1 MRILQINTIV
11 NAGSTGRITED
22 IGCILLDSG
31 HESYIAY
38 GRGADVSKSEL
49 MKIGNHIDVYR
60 HGIVSLLF
68 DRHGFSSRRATLH
81 LIKRIE
87 EISPDIISLHNVHG
101 YYLNIEI
108 LFNYLRRSNIPVVWT
123 LHDCWSF
130 TGHCSFFDKVDCQKW
145 KTGCS
150 HCELKRT
157 YPSSLL
163 FDNSGNNFIRK
174 KELFNQV
181 HNMDLVVYSQWLK
194 NKVEESFLSN
204 HPVYKIHSGID
215 LNIFKPQTNDIRE
228 LYKIDDREV
237 ILGCANIWNNR
248 KGLDDFLYLKSKF
261 ANRYNIVLVG
271 LTRKQINNLP
281 HDIIGIERTR
291 NVEELASLYSL
302 ADIFVNPTTAD
313 NFPTTNIEAL
323 ACGTPVVTYNTG
335 GSGEAV
341 DDRTGIVVNKSD
353 KQKLYEAVAE
363 VIGNGKKHYM
373 QYCRERAEAKF
384 NKEDRYRDYIKLFEQ
399 KIRLEN

>member
-11 NAGSTGRITED
+11 NAGSTGRIAED
-22 IGCILLDSG
+22 IGRVLSENG
-31 HESYIAY
+31 HKSYIAY
-38 GRGADVSKSEL
+38 GRGGNISKSEL
-49 MKIGNHIDVYR
+49 IKIGNNIDIYR
-60 HGIVSLLF
+60 HGIISLLF
-68 DRHGFSSRRATLH
+68 DRHGFSSRQATIN
-81 LIKRIE
+81 LIKHID
-87 EISPDIISLHNVHG
+87 EISPDIISLHNIHG

-108 LFNYLRRSNIPVVWT
+108 LFNYLRGRNIPVVWT

-145 KTGCS
+145 KVGCS

-163 FDNSGNNFIRK
+163 FDNSSNNFKHK
-174 KELFNQV
+174 KRLFNQV
-181 HNMDLVVYSQWLK
+181 DNLDLVVYSRWLR

-204 HPVYKIHSGID
+204 HPVHTIHSGID
-215 LNIFKPQTNDIRE
+215 LNIFKPDTNDIRN
-228 LYKIDDREV
+228 LHKIDDRKV

-248 KGLDDFLYLKSKF
+248 KGLNDFFYLKSKF
-261 ANRYNIVLVG
+261 GNSCNIVLVG
-271 LTRKQINNLP
+271 LTKKQINNLP

-291 NVEELASLYSL
+291 NVEELAGLYSL
-302 ADIFVNPTTAD
+302 ADVFVNPTTAD

-341 DDRTGIVVNKSD
+341 DDHTGVVVDKSD
-353 KQKLYEAVAE
+353 KQRLYEAVAE
-363 VIGNGKKHYM
+363 VVGNDKKHYIR
-373 QYCRERAEAKF
+373 YCRERAIAKF

-399 KIRLEN
+399 KISREN